1 MGGKREVV
9 RKWEGAEEVV
19 PAGWRRLQKWKR
31 ERRAQKAILAWVQ
44 PNLLFTFK
52 GDNHHASVNSR
63 SLLLM
68 KNWC

>member
-1 MGGKREVV
+1 MGGKRKAV

-52 GDNHHASVNSR
+52 DDKHRASVNSH